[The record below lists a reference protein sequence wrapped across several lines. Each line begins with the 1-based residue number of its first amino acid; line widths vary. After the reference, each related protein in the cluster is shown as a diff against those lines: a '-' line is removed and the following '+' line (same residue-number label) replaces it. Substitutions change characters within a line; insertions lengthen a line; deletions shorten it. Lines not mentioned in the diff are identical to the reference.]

1 MDLTLDDLQQ
11 RIGMLMMELW
21 KAGKIITALQQ
32 QVAALTPPTPPK
44 ETP

>member
-21 KAGKIITALQQ
+21 KAGKIITSLQQ
-32 QVAALTPPTPPK
+32 QVAALTPPATPK
-44 ETP
+44 DTP